1 MQYLFIKKYNFFI
14 LLFLIIT
21 GLFVFNISVFAS
33 SSRVLINKQPSSTG
47 SVDSPFSQQPI
58 IFVKDSNN
66 NPLSGVTVTAIA
78 TGGGNLSGDLAEIT
92 DSNGLATFTNLSYSG
107 ADSFQIIFG
116 SSAGKATSN
125 SIKLSPG
132 AASASNS
139 SISASPLEV
148 IADGQSFATI
158 KIICEDQYGNLIP
171 DAQVT
176 VTTSGSDNSLNQPN
190 STDDPGITTVN
201 LTSTKAESKIIS
213 VSVNG
218 ISIGNSDP
226 INFTPGKIAKL
237 LISADSPINTNQTSQ
252 ITVTGEDQ
260 FNNIATNDNSTQV
273 ILSVDNGGSLSSA
286 LVTMTNGVASASLNK
301 KISGTVNLT
310 ASIGNINAQQQIT
323 FTSADDTAPN
333 IISQYP
339 LSGQKDV
346 PVDVVPYIDF
356 SKTMDIT
363 TLTTDNIEL
372 KKLTDNSDVAVEV
385 LVANG
390 GKRVILQPSS
400 HLDLNTNYY
409 LYATTNVSD
418 SSGNNLSSVYT
429 SNSFTTALDSQSS
442 SISQEQNIIQDIKDN
457 NVSTA
462 PSSNNQENL
471 QNSDNN
477 ANNSANISDTS
488 NESPSTS
495 SNNNSLT
502 TSPPSGNTITIK
514 TGSLNTNSNLLNSAP
529 AGLLNAFK
537 NFDISKFGNWYVEN
551 FLWIISLII
560 ICVIIY
566 IFWIIYQNKK

>member
-1 MQYLFIKKYNFFI
+1 MQYLFIKKYEFFI
-14 LLFLIIT
+14 LLFIIVT
-21 GLFVFNISVFAS
+21 GLFIFNISAFAS

-66 NPLSGVTVTAIA
+66 NPLAGVTVTAVSN
-78 TGGGNLSGDLAEIT
+78 GEGDLSGDLAEVT
-92 DSNGLATFTNLSYSG
+92 DPNGLATFTNLSYSG
-107 ADSFQIIFG
+107 TDSFEIIFG
-116 SSAGKATSN
+116 SSAGKATSS

-139 SISASPLEV
+139 SISASPSEV

-158 KIICEDQYGNLIP
+158 KITCEDQYGNLIP

-176 VTTSGSDNSLNQPN
+176 VTTSGSNNNLSQPD
-190 STDDPGITTVN
+190 SADDPGITTVN

-213 VSVNG
+213 ITVNG
-218 ISIGNSDP
+218 VSIGNSNP
-226 INFTPGKIAKL
+226 TNFTPGKIAKL
-237 LISADSPINTNQTSQ
+237 SISADSPINTNQSSQ

-260 FNNIATNDNSTQV
+260 FNNIATDDSSTQV

-286 LVTMTNGVASASLNK
+286 LVNMTSGVASASLSK
-301 KISGTVNLT
+301 KIPGSVNLT
-310 ASIGNINAQQQIT
+310 ASIGSINAQKQIV
-323 FTSADDTAPN
+323 FTLADDTTPN

-356 SKTMDIT
+356 SKAMDIT

-372 KKLTDNSDVAVEV
+372 KKLTDNSVVPVEV

-400 HLDLNTNYY
+400 HLELNTNYY
-409 LYATTNVSD
+409 LYANTDISD
-418 SSGNNLSSVYT
+418 SSGNNLSSVYA
-429 SNSFTTALDSQSS
+429 SNSFTTALNSQSS
-442 SISQEQNIIQDIKDN
+442 SISQEQSIIQDIKNN
-457 NVSTA
+457 NVNTS
-462 PSSNNQENL
+462 PNNNNQESL

-477 ANNSANISDTS
+477 TNNPVDTS
-488 NESPSTS
+488 TESPSS
-495 SNNNSLT
+495 ANPDNNSST
-502 TSPPSGNTITIK
+502 TNPSSGNTITIK
-514 TGSLNTNSNLLNSAP
+514 TGSLNKNGSLLNSAP

-537 NFDISKFGNWYVEN
+537 NFDISKFGNWYVDN
-551 FLWIISLII
+551 FIWIISLII
-560 ICVIIY
+560 ISVIIY